1 MPSGSDPS
9 SWPPPAWPPPVY
21 PPPTLAPAG
30 QPSPSPAYGAQ
41 PYAAPQHGYPRYGA
55 PQAGAP
61 QYGHVTYGYASV
73 SAWPPV
79 APPRRV
85 RRRTFVIAVVAA
97 STLLVATVG
106 GTALAVRSSDQRR
119 TEALEAATAAV
130 NAHLPGLEKFVASTT
145 ARPWKRAVTPEVLDD
160 DAFVEA
166 LTGPADSS
174 GSGSTSSTNV
184 PADDNDDLG
193 VTVAAMGLAPSADK
207 FWAASDQ
214 GTSDN
219 VVGFY
224 DDSTGRLVVRGAAWS
239 PELEYTL
246 VHELTHA
253 NQDQIFDLSTMWDA
267 TRTDDE
273 SATALRA
280 LVEGE
285 ASLVADDYYQ
295 SQNAAWQ
302 AAVDARS
309 SSATAS
315 DIPVVDTLAG
325 FPYQAGEGFVSR
337 LRDSGGSAA
346 ITKAY
351 ASPPKWT
358 RDLVNPDGWTAGTL
372 PKVTKPPLPTN
383 VGGTKADTA
392 DYGVLGVL
400 GLWMTARGGDPNP
413 DDIHHL
419 DGWTGDAYVST
430 ENRDTSQ
437 VCFTDDVTL
446 VDTAARDKVTA
457 YLRAWLTKSG
467 TTAVDTGP
475 ASMRLHRCQG

>member
-1 MPSGSDPS
+1 M
-9 SWPPPAWPPPVY
+9 
-21 PPPTLAPAG
+21 
-30 QPSPSPAYGAQ
+30 
-41 PYAAPQHGYPRYGA
+41 
-55 PQAGAP
+55 
-61 QYGHVTYGYASV
+61 
-73 SAWPPV
+73 
-79 APPRRV
+79 
-85 RRRTFVIAVVAA
+85 RRRTVVVAIVAA
-97 STLLVATVG
+97 SAVLVASVG
-106 GTALAVRSSDQRR
+106 GAALAVRSSDQRR
-119 TEALEAATAAV
+119 IEALDAATAAV
-130 NAHLPGLEKFVASTT
+130 SAHLPGLETFVASTT

-166 LTGPADSS
+166 LKGPADSS
-174 GSGSTSSTNV
+174 GSGSTSSPTV

-214 GTSDN
+214 GTTDN

-239 PELEYTL
+239 PDLEYTL

-253 NQDQIFDLSTMWDA
+253 NQDQSFDLSTMWDA

-295 SQNAAWQ
+295 SQSAAWQ
-302 AAVDARS
+302 AAVDERS

-315 DIPVVDTLAG
+315 DVPVVDTLAG
-325 FPYQAGEGFVSR
+325 FPYQAGEAFVSR

-346 ITKAY
+346 VTKAY
-351 ASPPKWT
+351 SSPPRWT
-358 RDLVNPDGWTAGTL
+358 RDLVNPDGWIAGTL
-372 PKVTKPPLPTN
+372 PTVTKPPLPTK
-383 VGGTKADTA
+383 VGRAKSDTA
-392 DYGVLGVL
+392 DFGVLGVL
-400 GLWMTARGGDPNP
+400 GLWMTADGGDPNP
-413 DDIHHL
+413 DDIRQL
-419 DGWTGDAYVST
+419 DGWTGDTYVST
-430 ENRDTSQ
+430 ESSDNSK
-437 VCFTDDVTL
+437 VCFTDDVTF
-446 VDTAARDKVTA
+446 VDTAARNKVTA
-457 YLRAWLTKSG
+457 YLKGWLTTSG